1 MEIYKHLL
9 KSKKV
14 VDNYFREKKLCFLD
28 IETTGLSRKY
38 NHIYLI
44 GLIYFDERKD
54 NWYLT
59 QFFAN
64 HTDEEEDLL
73 NKFNSFIEKFNLII
87 TYNGDS
93 FDLPFIKHRFNKYN
107 IDSNLLNLD
116 SFDIYRKVRVES
128 PYIDIKNL
136 KLKTIEESLGIFRE
150 DEYSGKDCINFYYQ
164 YMSRGDFLL
173 KEKILKHNYDDL
185 YYLVDILDFFKL
197 IDDIKTVSVNFN
209 NHKMVIKIKNIII
222 SGDVF
227 NISCNTSFIDEN
239 INIAYYQEGFNI
251 IWQSTSMT
259 IDLEVQEGLVTPTK
273 KAIFLNKKI
282 FPYTFQLKDL
292 SQYMVPDNIILLKV
306 EDKYV
311 MDNIK
316 NIIKK
321 LVYYVKQQ

>member
-93 FDLPFIKHRFNKYN
+93 FD
-107 IDSNLLNLD
+107 
-116 SFDIYRKVRVES
+116 IYRKVRVES

-197 IDDIKTVSVNFN
+197 IDDMKTVSVNFN

-282 FPYTFQLKDL
+282 FPYKFQLKDL